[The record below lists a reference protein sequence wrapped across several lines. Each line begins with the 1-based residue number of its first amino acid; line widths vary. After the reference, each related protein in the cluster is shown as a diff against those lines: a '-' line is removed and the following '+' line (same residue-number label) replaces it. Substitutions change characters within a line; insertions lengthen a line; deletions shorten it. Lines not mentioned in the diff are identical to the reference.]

1 MVLCAGSKTLYYL
14 SGFNIIMSTP
24 TTQTLIE
31 RLFSAGA
38 HFGFK
43 KSRRH
48 PTVTPYLFA
57 SKDGNDIFDLEVTA
71 GLVET
76 AANFLEEAGKNGKTV
91 VFVGTKDEVSRIV
104 KDMAEKVSMPYVTNR
119 WIGGMFTNF
128 SEIKKR
134 ILRLESLT
142 QEQESG
148 ELERKYT
155 KKERVLINREM
166 DKLEFNFGGI
176 KTLTRPADIMLVVDP
191 RHDSIAVS
199 EARDLGIPVIALLSS
214 DCNVSQIKYPVV
226 VNDALQSSVALVLH
240 ELVVALETGKSAFVP
255 RVVAPRATT
264 TPRTLTES
272 RPRQPRVNA

>member
-1 MVLCAGSKTLYYL
+1 
-14 SGFNIIMSTP
+14 MSTS

-48 PTVTPYLFA
+48 PTVTPYLFM
-57 SKDGNDIFDLEVTA
+57 SKDGNDIFDLEKTA
-71 GLVET
+71 NLIAT
-76 AANFLEEAGKNGKTV
+76 ASQFLEEAGKNGKTV

-104 KDMAEKVSMPYVTNR
+104 KDTAEKTAMPYVTNR

-134 ILRLESLT
+134 LQRLELLR

-166 DKLEFNFGGI
+166 DKLKFNFGGI
-176 KTLTRPADIMLVVDP
+176 TSLTRPADIMLVVDP
-191 RHDSIAVS
+191 RHDAIAVR
-199 EARDLGIPVIALLSS
+199 EANDLKIPVVALMSS
-214 DCNVSQIKYPVV
+214 DCDASLVTYPVV
-226 VNDALQSSVALVLH
+226 INDALQSSVSLVLH
-240 ELVVALETGKSAFVP
+240 ELATALTTGKTAFVP
-255 RVVAPRATT
+255 RPVAPRVPASAVADS
-264 TPRTLTES
+264 RIR
-272 RPRQPRVNA
+272 RPRRVA